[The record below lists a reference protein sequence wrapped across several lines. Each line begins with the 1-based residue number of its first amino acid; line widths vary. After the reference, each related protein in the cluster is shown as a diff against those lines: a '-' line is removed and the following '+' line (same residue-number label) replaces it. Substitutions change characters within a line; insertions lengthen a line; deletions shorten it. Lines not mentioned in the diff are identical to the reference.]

1 MSLGS
6 LLTAVVLVVCN
17 GFFVAVEF
25 AYTASRRPPL
35 EERAAAGSR
44 LARWALAAMS
54 ELPVTFAGAQ
64 LGVAA
69 MSLGLGFII
78 EESLESSF
86 HDVFET
92 IGLPSGAVTTLSLV
106 LSLLI
111 VSFVHNV
118 FGEMAPKN
126 ATIAAPERAAL
137 LLAAPFRAYVTVF
150 RPAIVGL
157 SWMAGGVLRLFG
169 VKTRHSVETTHSAE
183 DIASLV
189 KTIGAGKVID
199 PSSSRLL
206 TSALAFQSTIVSEVM
221 VPRPDLVA
229 MPVSETA
236 AGVERTVV
244 ATGHSRIPVY
254 GESLDDIRGFVHAK
268 DLIAIEPEHLSQP
281 IDTALVRPVPMVP
294 ETTPISPVMEMMR
307 SEGVH
312 MALAIDEHGGVAGLV
327 TLEDIA
333 EELVGD
339 IRDEHDIREVMAIR
353 PAGRDRYLVAGQT
366 RVDRLGEVGVGV
378 AEGEYETI
386 GGYIMAELGRVPRR
400 GDRVG
405 GPRYDITVRRMDGRR
420 VREVELTVTPSPT
433 EDTPDNPQS
442 YPTP

>member
-1 MSLGS
+1 MSVGS
-6 LLTAVVLVVCN
+6 LLVAILLVLFN

-25 AYTASRRPPL
+25 AFTASRRPPL
-35 EERAAAGSR
+35 EERAAAGSL
-44 LARWALAAMS
+44 LARWALAAMNV
-54 ELPVTFAGAQ
+54 LRITFAGAH

-69 MSLGLGFII
+69 MSLGLGFGI
-78 EESLESSF
+78 EETLEASF
-86 HDVFET
+86 HDMFDA
-92 IGLPSGAVTTLSLV
+92 IGVPSGAVTSLSLITA
-106 LSLLI
+106 LLI

-137 LLAAPFRAYVTVF
+137 LLAAPFRFYVTVF
-150 RPAIVGL
+150 RPVIVGL
-157 SWMAGGVLRLFG
+157 SWIASGVLRVFG
-169 VKTRHSVETTHSAE
+169 VKTSHTLETTHSAE

-189 KTIGAGKVID
+189 KTIGAGRVID

-206 TSALAFQSTIVSEVM
+206 TSALGFQSTTMSEVM

-229 MPVSETA
+229 MPIGETA
-236 AGVERTVV
+236 ANMETTVV

-254 GESLDDIRGFVHAK
+254 GDDLDDIKGFVHAK
-268 DLIAIEPEHLSQP
+268 DLIGVDPNRRDEP
-281 IDTALVRPVPMVP
+281 IDTGLVRPVPVVP

-312 MALAIDEHGGVAGLV
+312 LAVVIDEHGSVAGLV

-339 IRDEHDIREVMAIR
+339 IRDEHDIREVMEIR

-366 RVDRLGEVGVGV
+366 RVDRLAEVGATV
-378 AEGEYETI
+378 AEGEYETV
-386 GGYIMAELGRVPRR
+386 GGYLMTHLGKVPKR
-400 GDRVG
+400 GDAVAG
-405 GPRYDITVRRMDGRR
+405 DGYEMTVRRMDGRR
-420 VREVELTVTPSPT
+420 VREVELTVIPR
-433 EDTPDNPQS
+433 PDDDE
-442 YPTP
+442 

>member
-1 MSLGS
+1 MSIGAL
-6 LLTAVVLVVCN
+6 AIAIVLVVLN

-35 EERAAAGSR
+35 EERATSGNR
-44 LARWALAAMS
+44 FARWALASMN
-54 ELPVTFAGAQ
+54 ELPVTFAAAQ

-69 MSLGLGFII
+69 MSLGLGFVI
-78 EESLESSF
+78 EESLEASF
-86 HDVFET
+86 HGLFEAM
-92 IGLPSGAVTTLSLV
+92 GLPSGVVAALALII
-106 LSLLI
+106 SLLI

-150 RPAIVGL
+150 RPIIVGL
-157 SWMAGGVLRLFG
+157 SWVAAGLLRLFR
-169 VKTRHSVETTHSAE
+169 VKTRHTVETMHSAE

-189 KTIGAGKVID
+189 KTIGAGEVID

-206 TSALAFQSTIVSEVM
+206 SSALAFQSKVVNEVM

-229 MPVSETA
+229 MPVGETP
-236 AGVERTVV
+236 AGLERTVV

-254 GESLDDIRGFVHAK
+254 GENLDDIRGFVHAK
-268 DLIAIEPEHLSQP
+268 DLIGVADEDLDRPLDQG
-281 IDTALVRPVPMVP
+281 LVRTVPMVP

-339 IRDEHDIREVMAIR
+339 IRDEHDIREVMEVR

-366 RVDRLGEVGVGV
+366 RIDRLDEVGAGV
-378 AEGEYETI
+378 ADGEYETV

-400 GDRVG
+400 GDLVE
-405 GPRYDITVRRMDGRR
+405 GPNFAMTVRRMDGRR
-420 VREVELTVTPSPT
+420 VREIELTVSPP
-433 EDTPDNPQS
+433 EPDQL
-442 YPTP
+442 TDD